1 MDKDGV
7 KTPLWKKGLK
17 EPGVR
22 DEEAEEEKSEEE
34 EEGRQSQETAA
45 EGEAECP
52 EAEGGE
58 GRSVCY
64 CPLRQESS
72 TQQVALLRR
81 ADVGFWGWLLPLAL
95 IRGPAA
101 PAVRKR
107 SVPEEPCVLQTRRWL
122 LRGGGCAL
130 CEILFCKRCGDLHSN
145 PAYVAHCILEHP
157 DLGPAGQ
164 KHRLKKI
171 TSGFSHPSEKPVPS
185 PRVIQ

>member
-72 TQQVALLRR
+72 TQQETERPGGAVRAADQALATTRRGLCALR
-81 ADVGFWGWLLPLAL
+81 DPFLQEM
-95 IRGPAA
+95 RGPAQQ
-101 PAVRKR
+101 PG
-107 SVPEEPCVLQTRRWL
+107 
-122 LRGGGCAL
+122 LRGA
-130 CEILFCKRCGDLHSN
+130 LHSGA
-145 PAYVAHCILEHP
+145 P
-157 DLGPAGQ
+157 G
-164 KHRLKKI
+164 
-171 TSGFSHPSEKPVPS
+171 SG
-185 PRVIQ
+185 